1 MTCDE
6 SNDKYKSVDN
16 DLIGVGRSIIWAIL
30 GLVMVFLI
38 LIGFIITEVKF

>member
-1 MTCDE
+1 MTFDE

-30 GLVMVFLI
+30 GFGMVILI
-38 LIGFIITEVKF
+38 LIGFIISEVKF

>member
-1 MTCDE
+1 MTRDE
-6 SNDKYKSVDN
+6 SNDKYKSIDS
-16 DLIGVGRSIIWAIL
+16 DLIAAGRSIIWAIL